1 MSMMHGWNPFMTFGS
16 VWGVLW
22 MLVLVALTVWAAVA
36 LTRALLPRSERGDRA
51 GHDDALD
58 VLRARYARGE
68 IDEDEYRTR
77 RETLTTTSG
86 GR

>member
-1 MSMMHGWNPFMTFGS
+1 MMHGWSPFMTFGS

-22 MLVLVALTVWAAVA
+22 MLVLVALTVGAALA

-51 GHDDALD
+51 ARDDALD
-58 VLRARYARGE
+58 MLRARYARGE

-77 RETLTTTSG
+77 RETLMTSSG

>member
-1 MSMMHGWNPFMTFGS
+1 MMHGWNPFMTFGS

-22 MLVLVALTVWAAVA
+22 MLVLVALTVLAAVV
-36 LTRALLPRSERGDRA
+36 LTRALLPGTVASDRA
-51 GHDDALD
+51 RHEDALG

-68 IDEDEYRTR
+68 IDDEEYRTR
-77 RETLTTTSG
+77 RETLTTISG

>member
-1 MSMMHGWNPFMTFGS
+1 MSMMHGWNPFMTMGS
-16 VWGVLW
+16 IWGVLW
-22 MLVLVALTVWAAVA
+22 MLVLVALTVWAAVV
-36 LTRALLPRSERGDRA
+36 LTRALLPRSGGSEGARN
-51 GHDDALD
+51 DDALD
-58 VLRARYARGE
+58 ALRARYARGE

>member
-1 MSMMHGWNPFMTFGS
+1 MMHGWNPFMTMGS
-16 VWGVLW
+16 GWGVLW
-22 MLVLVALTVWAAVA
+22 MLVLVALTVWAAVVI
-36 LTRALLPRSERGDRA
+36 TRALLPRSERGQGA
-51 GHDDALD
+51 AHDDALD

-68 IDEDEYRTR
+68 IDEDEYRAR

>member
-1 MSMMHGWNPFMTFGS
+1 MMHGWNPLMTFGS

-22 MLVLVALTVWAAVA
+22 MLVLVALTVGAAVV
-36 LTRALLPRSERGDRA
+36 LTRALLPGSERRRRDGA
-51 GHDDALD
+51 DDALD

-77 RETLTTTSG
+77 RETLTTSSG

>member
-1 MSMMHGWNPFMTFGS
+1 MMHGWNPFMTMGS

-22 MLVLVALTVWAAVA
+22 MLVLVALTVWAAVV
-36 LTRALLPRSERGDRA
+36 LTRALLPRSGGSESAR
-51 GHDDALD
+51 HDDALD
-58 VLRARYARGE
+58 ALRARYARGE

-86 GR
+86 GRS